1 LTISPITI
9 LPTKPVPQTTI
20 RLVPETVTGFTI
32 GGLAVVGD
40 RLGESSDLGAQLRDV
55 RDVSI
60 HVGNHFATTRLDHS
74 ERDNQEVQIEPASE
88 RSTLMTSLSGRRA
101 LVTGGSRG
109 IGAEIVRRLASDG
122 AAVAFTYGASAE
134 EAEKLVAEVTA
145 DGGTAI
151 AIQADSGDPEQVAAS
166 VDETIAQLGGLDT
179 LVNNAGVAYIADAES
194 FPLEQFERL
203 VAINVRGVFIATQRA
218 IPHLGQGG
226 RIINIGSINADR
238 VPGPGLSV
246 YAMTKGA
253 VAGLT
258 RALARELGP
267 RGITVNNVQPGPIA
281 TEMNPDE
288 GEFADSLRQVMPLG
302 RYGHP
307 RDVAG
312 VVSYLAGP
320 EAAYI
325 TGAHWDVDGGFT
337 V

>member
-1 LTISPITI
+1 M
-9 LPTKPVPQTTI
+9 PVSKGMFALSI
-20 RLVPETVTGFTI
+20 GFT
-32 GGLAVVGD
+32 
-40 RLGESSDLGAQLRDV
+40 SS
-55 RDVSI
+55 
-60 HVGNHFATTRLDHS
+60 
-74 ERDNQEVQIEPASE
+74 
-88 RSTLMTSLSGRRA
+88 MTNLKERRA

-109 IGAEIVRRLASDG
+109 IGAEIVRRLAADG
-122 AAVAFTYGASAE
+122 AAVAFTYGSSAAD
-134 EAEKLVAEVTA
+134 AEKLVAEVAA
-145 DGGTAI
+145 DGGTAV
-151 AIQADSGDPEQVAAS
+151 AIQADSADPEKVAES
-166 VDETIAQLGGLDT
+166 VDEAASALGGLDI

-203 VAINVRGVFIATQRA
+203 VAINVRGVFIASQRA
-218 IPHLGQGG
+218 LAHLGEGG

-253 VAGLT
+253 VAGFT
-258 RALARELGP
+258 RGLARELGP

-281 TEMNPDE
+281 TDMNPEE
-288 GEFADSLRQVMPLG
+288 GEFADAARQVMAGG

-307 RDVAG
+307 RDIAG

-320 EAAYI
+320 DTGYI